1 MTMRM
6 TLELDLP
13 RDSLTIPLA
22 RHLARNAMREIGVQD
37 ECMGDVEVALTEACT
52 NVLDHSGPGD
62 AYQVEF
68 TIEGHTCSIRIVD
81 VGDGFDSTD
90 AGIVPAGAGAE
101 SGRGITLMRALVD
114 QVQFE
119 SGDDAGTV
127 VLLHKNLVYAENSPV
142 NKLIGG

>member
-1 MTMRM
+1 MRM

-22 RHLARNAMREIGVQD
+22 RHLARNAMREIGVH
-37 ECMGDVEVALTEACT
+37 EESISDVEVALTEACT

-68 TIEGHTCSIRIVD
+68 TIDGHACSIRIID

-90 AGIVPAGAGAE
+90 AGTIQAAEGAE
-101 SGRGITLMRALVD
+101 SGRGIALMRALVD
-114 QVQFE
+114 QVHFE
-119 SGDDAGTV
+119 SGDETGTV
-127 VLLHKNLVYAENSPV
+127 VILHKNLVYAEDSPA
-142 NKLIGG
+142 NKLIRG